1 MFGHLCAAV
10 LQCEPYYADWSN
22 VGTLHVYHPAIVP
35 CAASAYTIQAIE
47 EGCDVVLAQSYS
59 TPWALST
66 SGWADVV
73 GLFDGT
79 EWGAPDGEVTVV
91 SDVLA
96 ILGKFTNQTNAVSK
110 ARVDLHPATP
120 DQIIGILR
128 NSFCMSNGAAGMI
141 SQKFVSDRMGNG
153 FGVSHLPCAEC
164 IHVCDQDR

>member
-1 MFGHLCAAV
+1 

-73 GLFDGT
+73 
-79 EWGAPDGEVTVV
+79 
-91 SDVLA
+91 
-96 ILGKFTNQTNAVSK
+96 
-110 ARVDLHPATP
+110 DLHPATP